1 MDFTIENGADINAV
15 NEKGEMKKMIA
26 TRLFNT
32 MLVTRLKFRG
42 ADFRMFNYEGD
53 TLLHIEVH
61 ALFVQTVA
69 ILHIFGLNFNEEKKK
84 KSWIYCFGNREKR
97 IEAEKMKDEVKDEL
111 R

>member
-84 KSWIYCFGNREKR
+84 NLGFTALVTGKK
-97 IEAEKMKDEVKDEL
+97 EL
-111 R
+111 KQKK